1 MALFEAVI
9 ADYFVEIGDVLKKGA
24 PVAKM
29 IDLEP
34 ILVKAFVSEKYHSLI
49 QPGMTAYG
57 LLMDGTK
64 REGKIRYISPIAEK
78 STRTFKVELEISNEG
93 NKIAEGTTAEL
104 VIPLTPQAA
113 HRISASFFSLTSNGD
128 LGIKVVDQSDTVNF
142 LPVKILGGSD
152 KEIIVGG
159 LPSKLRVITV
169 GHVFVEPG
177 DKVQTFREN

>member
-1 MALFEAVI
+1 MI

-64 REGKIRYISPIAEK
+64 REGKIRYIQLPKRVRGHLKLNSN
-78 STRTFKVELEISNEG
+78 FK
-93 NKIAEGTTAEL
+93 
-104 VIPLTPQAA
+104 
-113 HRISASFFSLTSNGD
+113 
-128 LGIKVVDQSDTVNF
+128 
-142 LPVKILGGSD
+142 
-152 KEIIVGG
+152 
-159 LPSKLRVITV
+159 
-169 GHVFVEPG
+169 
-177 DKVQTFREN
+177 